1 MTTRRKSKTGF
12 PREAHFELGLKLAH
26 VQATVDDALVRASH
40 VYLAAGPE
48 MRAFERASRAVEHLR
63 SVMDDAICRE
73 QPLTD
78 HAVTDAYYPRKM

>member
-1 MTTRRKSKTGF
+1 MTVRRKSKTGF
-12 PREAHFELGLKLAH
+12 TREVHFELGLKLAH

-40 VYLAAGPE
+40 LYPAAGPE
-48 MRAFERASRAVEHLR
+48 MRAFERASRAIENLR

-78 HAVTDAYYPRKM
+78 LRVTDAYYPREM